1 MTKLNET
8 EIAAKKAKDANFNAA
23 QNLEKLFKAS
33 GMSRRA
39 FSARIGLSEGVTR
52 RISKKLANGET
63 PDMKLATAIKL
74 SVLTGWG
81 VGAVSAN
88 VASKSSLTY
97 VCRLRELKPAL
108 KKAKATKAAIKPVVK
123 SSGKATHTLVPVAQ
137 PKAAKPVSRKAKTSA
152 IPPLVEIPVTPV
164 RASTSKAVKAKAV
177 KSAPRKSTKS
187 VTNKASGSTFAFP
200 NAGRTTL

>member
-1 MTKLNET
+1 MTKLNQT
-8 EIAAKKAKDANFNAA
+8 ELAAYRAKAANSNAA

-63 PDMKLATAIKL
+63 PDMKLATAVKL
-74 SVLTGWG
+74 GVLTTWG
-81 VGAVSAN
+81 VGAVVSN
-88 VASKSSLTY
+88 VATKASLTY
-97 VCRLRELKPAL
+97 VCRMRELKPAL
-108 KKAKATKAAIKPVVK
+108 KKVKATKAAIRPVAK
-123 SSGKATHTLVPVAQ
+123 SSGKATHTLMSATS
-137 PKAAKPVSRKAKTSA
+137 PKAVKSVSRKSKTSA
-152 IPPLVEIPVTPV
+152 IPPLVEIPVTPA
-164 RASTSKAVKAKAV
+164 RASTSKAVNAKAV
-177 KSAPRKSTKS
+177 TSAPRKSTKS